1 MNEESF
7 IDKDRLIFPQLGG
20 FYERFA
26 PASYAFMRFA
36 TGAVLLPHG
45 VQKLFFGAMANT
57 AKGLATRHI
66 AFSDEFALGAAFIE
80 SVAALCL
87 MLGLLTRPAALLIAA
102 EMASI
107 VFYFNWANGYFWT
120 NRGVEFALL
129 WMLLAIA
136 IFFRGGGRYSL
147 DRRIGKEL

>member
-1 MNEESF
+1 MGDESF
-7 IDKDRLIFPQLGG
+7 IHKDRLIFPRLGRL
-20 FYERFA
+20 YETFA

-57 AKGLATRHI
+57 AKSLAGRGI

-80 SVAALCL
+80 SVPALCL
-87 MLGLLTRPAALLIAA
+87 CLGLFTRPAALLVAA
-102 EMASI
+102 EMVSI
-107 VFYFNWANGYFWT
+107 VFYFNWDNGYFWT

-129 WMLLAIA
+129 WLLLSIA

-147 DRRIGKEL
+147 DRLIGKEL

>member
-1 MNEESF
+1 MSDDTF
-7 IDKDRLIFPQLGG
+7 IRKDRLIFPGLGRL
-20 FYERFA
+20 YETFA

-45 VQKLFFGAMANT
+45 IQKVFFGAMANT
-57 AKGLATRHI
+57 AKSLAGRNI

-87 MLGLLTRPAALLIAA
+87 VLGLFTRPAALLIAA

-107 VFYFNWANGYFWT
+107 VFYFNWDNGYFWT

-147 DRRIGKEL
+147 DRLIGKEL